1 MFCTVDVGVHGV
13 GFSLWTSSSG
23 SWELLLA
30 FFVAAPAPALSVET
44 WLGLAREIS
53 STACSHL
60 NTDAKS
66 VNNPASESIQTAVL
80 VSTPGAKPRIGT
92 RAPSNPHSGTTSLQ
106 SSVQL
111 VVVETMV
118 VYPHSPA
125 RPNDIANLQGLAG
138 CVVGVLCSGWGA
150 EAIGYE
156 ARTWKGQTPRD
167 VMGARVAVKVR
178 NRGWEDRV
186 VSTRV
191 GTFRGKLQRKPLTK
205 TELNDVMHAIGIG
218 FYHVEQLTIAAQM
231 AAAAQTPG

>member
-1 MFCTVDVGVHGV
+1 MFCTVDVGVKGV

-23 SWELLLA
+23 SWELLVA
-30 FFVAAPAPALSVET
+30 FFVAAPTPALSVET
-44 WLGLAREIS
+44 WLGLAQEIC
-53 STACSHL
+53 STACPYL
-60 NTDAKS
+60 NTDEKS
-66 VNNPASESIQTAVL
+66 VNNPACKYRQTGVL
-80 VSTPGAKPRIGT
+80 ASAPGAEPRIGT

-150 EAIGYE
+150 GAVGYE
-156 ARTWKGQTPRD
+156 ARTWKGNVPRD
-167 VMGARVAVKVR
+167 VMGARVELKVR

-186 VSTRV
+186 VSTHTAV
-191 GTFRGKLQRKPLTK
+191 VRGKLRRKTTTK

-218 FYHVEQLTIAAQM
+218 FYHVEQMKISAQM
-231 AAAAQTPG
+231 SAAQTPG

>member
-13 GFSLWTSSSG
+13 GFSFWTSSSG
-23 SWELLLA
+23 SWELLVA
-30 FFVAAPAPALSVET
+30 FFVAAPVPALSAET
-44 WLGLAREIS
+44 WLGLAREIF

-80 VSTPGAKPRIGT
+80 VSTPGVGPRIGT
-92 RAPSNPHSGTTSLQ
+92 QAESDRHSVTTSLQ

-118 VYPHSPA
+118 IYPHSPS
-125 RPNDIANLQGLAG
+125 RPNDIVNLQGLAG
-138 CVVGVLCSGWGA
+138 CVVGVLCSKWGA
-150 EAIGYE
+150 QTIGYE
-156 ARTWKGQTPRD
+156 ARTWKGQVPRD
-167 VMGARVAVKVR
+167 VLGARSELKVR

-186 VSTRV
+186 VTTRV
-191 GTFRGKLQRKPLTK
+191 GTVRGKLQRKPLTK
-205 TELNDVMHAIGIG
+205 TELNDVMHAIGLG